1 MAAIT
6 LLRHGQAS
14 FGADNYDQLS
24 ELGHQ
29 QAYWLGQHLRRLDES
44 YDRVLAGT
52 MVRHDQTA
60 QGVLSGLGEAIPV
73 HYHAGLNEYD
83 FQGLLTPL
91 KAQHPEQW
99 LETGHAKRDYYHNM
113 KLALAYWMDG
123 TITSDGTDSWP
134 EFCARIQAAFAAA
147 CQDDAKRTLIV
158 SSGGPVAVILQSVLQ
173 LGETK
178 TRDLILQIK
187 NSSTS
192 KLLYNRVDL
201 TLDSFNDISHL
212 LTPDKKHG
220 ITFS

>member
-1 MAAIT
+1 MATIT

-29 QAYWLGQHLRRLDES
+29 QAHWLGEQLRGLGES
-44 YDRVLAGT
+44 YDYILAGT
-52 MVRHDQTA
+52 MVRHEETA
-60 QGVLSGLGEAIPV
+60 QGVLSGLGKTIPID
-73 HYHAGLNEYD
+73 YHTGLDEYN

-91 KAQHPEQW
+91 KNQHPEQW

-113 KLALAYWMDG
+113 KLALRYWMEGIIPNDG
-123 TITSDGTDSWP
+123 KDSWP
-134 EFCARIQAAFAAA
+134 EFCARIRTAFDDA
-147 CQDDAKRTLIV
+147 CQTNAKRTLIV
-158 SSGGPVAVILQSVLQ
+158 SSGGPIAVILQSILQ
-173 LGETK
+173 TSETK

-212 LTPDKKHG
+212 RTPGKQHG